1 MDAALVGLMGTSI
14 GATAGFSGA
23 WLAQRSQ
30 LRIFREQRSHE
41 SEVRWLNEKRE
52 LYRDLL
58 MAMYG
63 WHDALVGIWN
73 DEESDNLFE
82 VRSKAITLALEVSL
96 IAKAPARSAVQE
108 AHRGLLNAQPLILP
122 RAQRTSG
129 PEPLNDVRR
138 TLTAME
144 EALRTELTQA
154 G

>member
-1 MDAALVGLMGTSI
+1 MDAALVGLVGTSI
-14 GATAGFSGA
+14 GAVTGFSGA
-23 WLAQRSQ
+23 WLAQRGQ

-63 WHDALVGIWN
+63 WHDALVGIWR
-73 DEESDNLFE
+73 DEGSDTLFE

-96 IAKAPARSAVQE
+96 IAKGPARSAVQE
-108 AHRGLLNAQPLILP
+108 AHRGLLDAQPRILP

-129 PEPLNDVRR
+129 PVPLGDVLRK
-138 TLTAME
+138 LTAME
-144 EALRTELTQA
+144 EALRSELTQA
-154 G
+154 